1 MDEVEQL
8 ATIFKALSD
17 PTRLKLVKLLSDNA
31 PGDCPPEDCNGRGF
45 LCVNA
50 LAHRLGVTQSAV
62 SQHLRILKQAGLV
75 RSERRGSFVHYT
87 LDTNGLA
94 KCKAAFQETLSVEF
108 DSGKV

>member
-8 ATIFKALSD
+8 ATLFKALSD
-17 PTRLKLVKLLSDNA
+17 PTRLKLVKLLNENA
-31 PGDCPPEDCNGRGF
+31 PGDCPAEECNGRGF

-50 LAHRLGVTQSAV
+50 LARRLGVTQSAV

-87 LDTNGLA
+87 LDTEGVA
-94 KCKAAFQETLSVEF
+94 HCMAAFQETLGAEF
-108 DSGKV
+108 DIV